1 MDDYGAIN
9 ILLNERN
16 STISDKNNQINN
28 LQTLLDKKQIQL
40 QNAQKQLQSEINSK
54 DELERKLTRYRN
66 KYENQKV
73 KINSLDK
80 EINNIR
86 TKNKFNKNKI
96 INLLEEL
103 KLKNDEIENLN
114 LIIKVTKCKDKLKE
128 PITISF
134 SSAYIKDDIICH
146 FDDNLLDIEEKLFK
160 KYPQLN
166 RDKAYFLYN
175 GNIIDNNKSVFLNG
189 ISDQAKILIMHND

>member
-40 QNAQKQLQSEINSK
+40 QNTQKQLQSEINSK
-54 DELERKLTRYRN
+54 NELERKLTRYKN
-66 KYENQKV
+66 KYENQKA
-73 KINSLDK
+73 KINSLEK
-80 EINNIR
+80 EINNMR

-114 LIIKVTKCKDKLKE
+114 LIIKVTKFKDKLKE

-134 SSAYIKDDIICH
+134 SSEYIKEDIICH
-146 FDDNLLDIEEKLFK
+146 FDDNLSDIEEKLFK
-160 KYPQLN
+160 KYPQPN